1 VAGKLMNSG
10 GQFGGMQIT
19 RVAQSWQQSW
29 ICSRTPFD

>member
-19 RVAQSWQQSW
+19 RVAQS
-29 ICSRTPFD
+29 